1 MKDNDKR
8 CEHAHKEHI
17 NRFKMAHNIGVA
29 EYMRENAEKYGLPAD
44 EMYVMGLLHDIG
56 YIKQHKGHEE
66 YGAELLETMGL
77 KPRYICN

>member
-1 MKDNDKR
+1 
-8 CEHAHKEHI
+8 
-17 NRFKMAHNIGVA
+17 MAHNIGVA

-77 KPRYICN
+77 KPRYVYAIKYHGLNPKQRFSM

>member
-29 EYMRENAEKYGLPAD
+29 E
-44 EMYVMGLLHDIG
+44 
-56 YIKQHKGHEE
+56 
-66 YGAELLETMGL
+66 
-77 KPRYICN
+77 